1 MIFQDFFAGLLLLL
15 VGTAFCFV
23 GYRFFQVLI
32 AFWGFFAGFN
42 LGATS
47 MMALFGGG
55 FLGAVSGWILGLIIG
70 LILAVMAY
78 FFYYIA
84 VVLLAATVG
93 YIFGS
98 GLMAV
103 IGFYNPGFL
112 AAIVGFFF
120 SVLAVVLMLIF
131 NLPRLLIMAFT
142 ALGGAVAMIAGFL
155 LLLGRMHTTDLQYS
169 IAVATIRASWFWSV
183 VWIAIAVVGFTVQ
196 WRSRQRYTLEWS
208 QPIPSS

>member
-1 MIFQDFFAGLLLLL
+1 MIFQDFFAGLLLFL

-32 AFWGFFAGFN
+32 ALWGFFAGFN

-47 MMALFGGG
+47 MVALFGGG
-55 FLGAVSGWILGLIIG
+55 FLGTVSGWILGLVIG
-70 LILAVMAY
+70 LILAVIAY

-84 VVLLAATVG
+84 VMLLAATVG

-112 AAIVGFFF
+112 AVAVGFFF
-120 SVLAVVLMLIF
+120 AVLAVVLVLAF
-131 NLPRLLIMAFT
+131 NLPRLLIMALT
-142 ALGGAVAMIAGFL
+142 ALGGAEAMVAGFL
-155 LLLGRMHTTDLQYS
+155 LLLGRIHTTDLQYS
-169 IAVATIRASWFWSV
+169 IAVATIKASWFWSV
-183 VWIAIAVVGFTVQ
+183 VWIAVAVVGFAVQ
-196 WRSRQRYTLEWS
+196 WRARQNYTLEWS
-208 QPIPSS
+208 RPIPSS